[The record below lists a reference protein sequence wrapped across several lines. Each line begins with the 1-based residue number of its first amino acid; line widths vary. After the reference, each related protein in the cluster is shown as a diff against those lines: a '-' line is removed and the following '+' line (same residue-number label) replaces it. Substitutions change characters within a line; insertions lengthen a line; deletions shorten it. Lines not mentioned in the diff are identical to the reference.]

1 MLSHVSVRTSSRFL
15 QPLLGPHP
23 QLWKKTLGSSGKPP
37 CGLLSGLQSEQHSDP
52 HRGLWGASQ
61 VVLVVKHPPA
71 HAVDVRDTGLISGS
85 RRSPGGGHGNP
96 VQYSFLENPMDR
108 GAGRATVYR
117 VPKSWTRLKGPSTHA
132 RV

>member
-1 MLSHVSVRTSSRFL
+1 MLSHVSMRTSSCFL

-23 QLWKKTLGSSGKPP
+23 QFWKKTLGSSGKPT

-52 HRGLWGASQ
+52 HCGLWGAPQ

-71 HAVDVRDTGLISGS
+71 NEGAIRDTGLISGS
-85 RRSPGGGHGNP
+85 RRSPRGGHGNP
-96 VQYSFLENPMDR
+96 VQYSCLENPTDR
-108 GAGRATVYR
+108 GACRATIYR